1 MNATVVADLL
11 RQTLMA
17 AFWLALPLLT
27 IGFLAGIVISLI
39 QIVTS
44 FQDPAFGGALRL
56 AAFLAGLLLALPW
69 MIARMVDFTILLF
82 RDLGRY
88 VG

>member
-1 MNATVVADLL
+1 VNAAEVADLL

-17 AFWLALPLLT
+17 AFWLSLPLLT
-27 IGFLAGIVISLI
+27 IGFLAGILISLI

-69 MIARMVDFTILLF
+69 MITRIVDFTILML
-82 RDLGRY
+82 RDLSRY
-88 VG
+88 VE

>member
-1 MNATVVADLL
+1 MNANTVADLL

-17 AFWLALPLLT
+17 AFWLALPLLAV
-27 IGFLAGIVISLI
+27 GFLSGILISLI

-56 AAFLAGLLLALPW
+56 GAFLAGLLIALPW
-69 MIARMVDFTILLF
+69 MISRMANFTLVLF
-82 RDLGRY
+82 RDLSRY
-88 VG
+88 VD

>member
-1 MNATVVADLL
+1 MSGAAVAELL

-17 AFWLALPLLT
+17 AFWLSLPLLA
-27 IGFLAGIVISLI
+27 IAFLAGIVISLI

-44 FQDPAFGGALRL
+44 FQDPAFGGVLRL
-56 AAFLAGLLLALPW
+56 GAFLAGLLIALPW
-69 MIARMVDFTILLF
+69 MITRMVDFTTLLL
-82 RDLGRY
+82 RDLSRY

>member
-1 MNATVVADLL
+1 MNAAAVADLL

-17 AFWLALPLLT
+17 AFWLALPLLA
-27 IGFLAGIVISLI
+27 IGFFAGIVISLV

-82 RDLGRY
+82 RDLSRY

>member
-1 MNATVVADLL
+1 MNATAVAELL

-17 AFWLALPLLT
+17 AFWLSLPLLA

-44 FQDPAFGGALRL
+44 FQDPAFGGVLRL
-56 AAFLAGLLLALPW
+56 GAFLAGLLIALPW
-69 MIARMVDFTILLF
+69 MITRMVDFTILLL

>member
-1 MNATVVADLL
+1 MNAAAVADLL

-17 AFWLALPLLT
+17 AFWLALPLLAL
-27 IGFLAGIVISLI
+27 GFVAGIVISLI

-56 AAFLAGLLLALPW
+56 VAFLAGLLLSLPW
-69 MIARMVDFTILLF
+69 MIARMVDFTVLLL